1 MPNRPVYNMIIQ
13 IVLPAVLQSKGM
25 QALLQEHSQTH
36 QVLLN
41 PAENCDKNKLTQ

>member
-1 MPNRPVYNMIIQ
+1 MPNKALYNIIIQ
-13 IVLPAVLQSKGM
+13 IVLPAVLQSEGM
-25 QALLQEHSQTH
+25 QALLQEHSQTY